1 MYVCVGVHPH
11 VCLLIGRVV
20 ARTAVQREGGALPL
34 AMLGHVTLEKGLAVC
49 LEPAHVTPGRG
60 RRRLFLSTSATPE
73 IRRHVDTTKVQNP
86 VSLHWELF
94 HNTSVQRLKV
104 VSTSIHK
111 VVLK

>member
-49 LEPAHVTPGRG
+49 LEPAHVTPIEVGATYG
-60 RRRLFLSTSATPE
+60 LILTEAGVGFVRRFLG
-73 IRRHVDTTKVQNP
+73 
-86 VSLHWELF
+86 LGELGGVAWV
-94 HNTSVQRLKV
+94 TVGL
-104 VSTSIHK
+104 
-111 VVLK
+111 